1 MTALEAECDHVALML
16 AERGE
21 GLYDLTG
28 TSMLGVAQMKL
39 RDVGRAQL
47 RLQEGMRSQTAAKG
61 HSPLVDVVG
70 SGRSLEDSTDL
81 ADRRRSS
88 VDGVLIVLCPVS
100 LIIFAVDADITSH
113 LLQGLRRSWSARTA
127 VAVVAAV
134 LGLGCLL

>member
-28 TSMLGVAQMKL
+28 TSMLGVAHMKL
-39 RDVGRAQL
+39 YHVCRTQL
-47 RLQEGMRSQTAAKG
+47 KLSACIQAAARG
-61 HSPLVDVVG
+61 DSPLVDVVG

-127 VAVVAAV
+127 VTIVTAV